1 MKSMFFLF
9 CFIPALIFAQ
19 TDSIVNYTDINGMKQ
34 GYWIKKDANG
44 QKIYEGYFKNNI
56 PYGIMRRFHGNGVV
70 KAIMEFDKNDQ
81 KKVKVTYFDDTGELS
96 AKGFFYDKKRDST
109 WQYFGQSAMLV
120 GEEHYVKGKKHGVS
134 KKYYPSGKIVEEI
147 WYKNGKLDG
156 PWIRYYENGNMRM
169 KTQQINDKR
178 IGDFYSYFADGK
190 VEIKGFYEN
199 DLKDG
204 IWKKF
209 DDKGKVIKEM
219 KFTEGKLENEE
230 AIDKEFTKELEDAE
244 KIITPKT
251 KLVSF
256 TYVSNA
262 LGTINPVK
270 ELTEIAHK
278 NGAKV
283 LVDAAQAIQHFQI
296 DVQALDCDF
305 LVFSGH
311 KIYGPT
317 GTGILYGK
325 EDILNAM
332 PPFEGGGDMI
342 KTVSFKGTE
351 FNDLPFKF
359 EAGTPHI
366 AGCIALG
373 TAIEY
378 IQKIGLENIQ
388 QYEAALLDYATE
400 QLSQIEGL
408 KIYGTAKNKSAVLS
422 FLLDGIH
429 PYDVGVILDNQGIA
443 IRTGHH
449 CAQPIMEHYNITGT
463 CRATFAFYNTKEEI
477 DLLKEGIL
485 KAKKMLS

>member
-1 MKSMFFLF
+1 
-9 CFIPALIFAQ
+9 
-19 TDSIVNYTDINGMKQ
+19 
-34 GYWIKKDANG
+34 
-44 QKIYEGYFKNNI
+44 
-56 PYGIMRRFHGNGVV
+56 
-70 KAIMEFDKNDQ
+70 
-81 KKVKVTYFDDTGELS
+81 
-96 AKGFFYDKKRDST
+96 
-109 WQYFGQSAMLV
+109 
-120 GEEHYVKGKKHGVS
+120 
-134 KKYYPSGKIVEEI
+134 
-147 WYKNGKLDG
+147 
-156 PWIRYYENGNMRM
+156 
-169 KTQQINDKR
+169 
-178 IGDFYSYFADGK
+178 
-190 VEIKGFYEN
+190 
-199 DLKDG
+199 
-204 IWKKF
+204 
-209 DDKGKVIKEM
+209 
-219 KFTEGKLENEE
+219 
-230 AIDKEFTKELEDAE
+230 
-244 KIITPKT
+244 
-251 KLVSF
+251 
-256 TYVSNA
+256 
-262 LGTINPVK
+262 VK